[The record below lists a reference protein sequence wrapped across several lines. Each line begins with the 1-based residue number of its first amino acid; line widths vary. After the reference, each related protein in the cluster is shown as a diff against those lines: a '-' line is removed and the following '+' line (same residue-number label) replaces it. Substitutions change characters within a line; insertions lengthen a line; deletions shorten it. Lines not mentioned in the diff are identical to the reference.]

1 MAHPWDLT
9 VEQFAAI
16 RALQHGEPAPPVAD
30 PVWTGLLAL
39 GMVWID
45 ASSEPPVVRL
55 TAVGRN
61 YDAS

>member
-1 MAHPWDLT
+1 VAHPWDLS

-16 RALQHGEPAPPVAD
+16 RALQRGEQVPAADD
-30 PVWTGLLAL
+30 PVWTELLEL

-45 ASSEPPVVRL
+45 ESSEPPVVRL
-55 TAVGRN
+55 TAVGGN

>member
-1 MAHPWDLT
+1 MAHLWELSD
-9 VEQFAAI
+9 EQFKAI
-16 RALQHGEPAPPVAD
+16 RALQRREVSPPIVD
-30 PVWTGLLAL
+30 VVWSALVAL

-45 ASSEPPVVRL
+45 HSSEPAVARL